1 MQLTE
6 TRNFDVIIVGA
17 GPAGCVLAN
26 RLSANSDRSV
36 LLVEAGPDYGSD
48 PADWP
53 PELLN
58 PMGVPTDSHSWGF
71 EHSQTALDHQLGL
84 PRGRVVGGTS
94 TMNGCIWM
102 RGSAADYDEWAAR
115 GNPGWGFDD
124 LLPWFQKAETD
135 PLGGELHGTNGPVP
149 VSRVP
154 ASQWTPLDRALVG
167 SANELG
173 FATVADLNG
182 GREQSTGVG
191 PTPKNV
197 LDGIRFN
204 GALSYLASARNR
216 SNLTILPD
224 TSIDRV
230 IVEDGRAT
238 GVVTA
243 DGATLAGKTIIL
255 AAGAYGSPAIL
266 LRSGIGPR
274 ADLTELGIPVVQDL
288 PGVGNGL
295 MDHPLVNGLMECAIA
310 PGSTPDAVTFMPLM
324 VKARSS
330 QVDDEIDLHIY
341 QGQSLEES
349 TGQWRL
355 WLSISLQFARSQGRL
370 RLTSRDPDAPLE
382 IDHAFLSD
390 PADLAALADG
400 VELVNR
406 LVSTGPLA
414 EIVQP
419 LPESTLTWSTRDELE
434 RKVRSQVG
442 TTFHPSSSCRMGPA
456 SDPLSVV
463 DEHAHVRG
471 IEGLMV
477 VDASI
482 FPTGPR
488 GNLHFPVVA
497 AAEKIAA
504 ELVATTAPN

>member
-1 MQLTE
+1 MPDISPV
-6 TRNFDVIIVGA
+6 DVIIVGA

-26 RLSANSDRSV
+26 RLSADPERSV
-36 LLVEAGPDYGSD
+36 LLIEAGPDYGANL
-48 PADWP
+48 ADWP
-53 PELLN
+53 AELLN
-58 PMGVPTDSHSWGF
+58 PLGVPTDSHSWGY
-71 EHSQTALDHQLGL
+71 EHNQTALDHQLGL

-94 TMNGCIWM
+94 AMNGCIWI
-102 RGSAADYDEWAAR
+102 RGSATDYDDWAAK

-124 LLPWFQKAETD
+124 LLPWFQMAETD
-135 PLGGELHGTNGPVP
+135 PLGGELHGTDGPVP

-154 ASQWTPLDRALVG
+154 ASQWTPLDRALIA
-167 SANELG
+167 SARELG
-173 FATVADLNG
+173 FDITADLNG
-182 GREQSTGVG
+182 GREQSPSIG
-191 PTPKNV
+191 PTPKNI
-197 LDGIRFN
+197 LDGVRFN
-204 GALSYLASARNR
+204 GALSYLAPVRER
-216 SNLTILPD
+216 PNLTIVPN
-224 TSIDRV
+224 TTIDRV
-230 IVEDGRAT
+230 TIEEGHAT
-238 GVVTA
+238 GVITG
-243 DGATLAGKTIIL
+243 DGESIGARTVILSAGT
-255 AAGAYGSPAIL
+255 YGSPAIL

-274 ADLTELGIPVVQDL
+274 ADLESLGIPVVRDL
-288 PGVGNGL
+288 PGVGAGL

-310 PGSTPDAVTFMPLM
+310 PGAAPDAVTFMPLM
-324 VKARSS
+324 IKARSG

-341 QGQSLEES
+341 QGQSFDDS
-349 TGQWRL
+349 SGQWRV

-370 RLTSRDPDAPLE
+370 RLTSRDPEAPLE
-382 IDHAFLSD
+382 IDHAYFSD

-406 LVSTGPLA
+406 LVSTGPLG

-419 LPESTLTWSTRDELE
+419 LPESTLTWSTREELE

-456 SDPLSVV
+456 SDPTAVV
-463 DEHAHVRG
+463 DADARVH
-471 IEGLMV
+471 GLDGLLV

-504 ELVATTAPN
+504 TFDEHQSGPLR